1 MPPKRKQ
8 GKDLPPNLYPAT
20 DTRDGVTRYRYRDP
34 RTGKFH
40 GMGTDKESAIKDADL
55 LNIAIYGKLAYSRRE
70 KIYLDATPDERAK
83 PLKLRTPRYKVTN
96 KIRFEIFNRDSFTC
110 RYCGRS
116 SPQVQLEVDHV
127 HPIALGGSNEL
138 SNLATACTEC
148 NSGKSD
154 RTIYRTNEKVQA

>member
-1 MPPKRKQ
+1 MPPKRKH
-8 GKDLPPNLYPAT
+8 GRDLPANLYPNF
-20 DTRDGVTRYRYRDP
+20 DKRSGVMYYRYKDL
-34 RTGKFH
+34 RTGTTH
-40 GMGTDKESAIKDADL
+40 SMGTDKESAIKDADL
-55 LNIAIYGKLAYSRRE
+55 LNIAIYGKLAYSKRE
-70 KIYLDATPDERAK
+70 RIYLDATPDERAK

-96 KIRFEIFNRDSFTC
+96 KIRFEIFNRDNFTC

-154 RTIYRTNEKVQA
+154 RTIYRETVQA